1 MKPTQPTPPDDPL
14 FEPANAALAAR
25 ARAELDASVAALDAA
40 TLSRLNR
47 ARQGAL
53 DAARATRHASWRWPG
68 LAAGAFAAVVAVAL
82 WQVPRPAVAP
92 DVVAPLADDLALVAD
107 GSDLELVEDLEF
119 YAWLDAQSVDG

>member
-1 MKPTQPTPPDDPL
+1 MKPTQPIPPDDPL
-14 FEPANAALAAR
+14 QEPANAALAAR

-53 DAARATRHASWRWPG
+53 DAARRSRHGAWRGPV
-68 LAAGAFAAVVAVAL
+68 LAAGAFAAVAALAL
-82 WQVPRPAVAP
+82 WQLPRPAVAP
-92 DVVAPLADDLALVAD
+92 GAVAPLAEDLALVAD

-119 YAWLDAQSVDG
+119 YAWLDAQSADG